1 MSFSILVLKKL
12 LIVDETKPVI
22 FVFVHL
28 FVLYSIKWYVNINQK
43 VWEKLFYFTQKSI
56 NYLLCA
62 FYIQGRWQKLELMFS
77 TILCQF
83 QCPHSPALGCVE

>member
-62 FYIQGRWQKLELMFS
+62 FYIQGRW
-77 TILCQF
+77 
-83 QCPHSPALGCVE
+83 